1 MVQYNN
7 ATYNTTSPTAEF
19 QNYDAASTEYVTEV
33 LQNGSSGSG
42 LLVVNQGS
50 GTSFRVDDSASD
62 TTPFIIDANGNV
74 GVGESAPSAKL
85 EVRQAGSGL
94 NSANIIGVFTDT
106 TGSRS
111 TLNIDTNINPSTA
124 STASYTGI
132 QSSAN
137 IYGGASVNGASVK
150 NFSSSSTYQATTGM
164 TEIVGYY
171 SAFGYFG
178 SPGTLDDSIDI
189 AVENTYSGAS
199 FTLTDNIGVA
209 IEDKTYGTNKTNLLI
224 TTGNYNAAPV
234 GNFSIYNSSTKDNY
248 FAGNLGIGTTPS
260 VVLDVTGSAVDVD
273 QGVVGSLGGTLSSTT
288 NDQAG
293 YSIGADVTPGAAST
307 QSYIGLGGYLRS
319 SSSNVSGAEL
329 NGIAGVVQNTGTGTI
344 GLAVGVVGRNALTS
358 TGTISNSYALYAG
371 NPINPFGTVG
381 YNAGLYVE
389 DITGGTGDN
398 VGIEIAGADDY
409 ALYIGSGADNTD
421 AANGIT
427 FGASADTNLYRGGS
441 NLLQTDDALT
451 IAGRLTIGA
460 ADTTGTL
467 LVLDEKTN
475 SGDPTGVAGAMYYN
489 SNSGTFRRK
498 LCARICR
505 SNSSR

>member
-1 MVQYNN
+1 M
-7 ATYNTTSPTAEF
+7 
-19 QNYDAASTEYVTEV
+19 
-33 LQNGSSGSG
+33 
-42 LLVVNQGS
+42 
-50 GTSFRVDDSASD
+50 
-62 TTPFIIDANGNV
+62 
-74 GVGESAPSAKL
+74 
-85 EVRQAGSGL
+85 
-94 NSANIIGVFTDT
+94 
-106 TGSRS
+106 
-111 TLNIDTNINPSTA
+111 
-124 STASYTGI
+124 
-132 QSSAN
+132 
-137 IYGGASVNGASVK
+137 
-150 NFSSSSTYQATTGM
+150 
-164 TEIVGYY
+164 
-171 SAFGYFG
+171 
-178 SPGTLDDSIDI
+178 
-189 AVENTYSGAS
+189 
-199 FTLTDNIGVA
+199 
-209 IEDKTYGTNKTNLLI
+209 LI

-489 SNSGTFRRK
+489 SNSGTFRCYTTSWGDCAGASSGDTVVNFAPEYAGGTLAADGSTNSGTMSTGYATGLSAADLRERTYYNWSTSQGTAQDYDIIITHELPTDFSSFVASSFRIWTYENSGTDSTITFDVYNATDNAQCITAVDVTPSEAAGNWEEVSAGAISGCSASAGDK
-498 LCARICR
+498 LIITIRVGASTSTGDVRVGEFEYEY
-505 SNSSR
+505 SQ